1 SNTHTS
7 QYAILTP
14 SELGQSG
21 GYQAYDGDKPT
32 SLTTPVADNL
42 GTNNTQTLP
51 ATQDNYVGGY
61 EAADQLPTDTASGTA
76 TPVVPITTMM
86 SEGDNDSGTDG
97 NIINPTY
104 RELQGLNKDFQA
116 HHILPQYLGSMLGY
130 TKEDMMDHPATLVTQ
145 WTHTGK
151 VNPDALHKA
160 ISKYLPPMTG
170 GKRANYSADEIKNGL
185 QNAYEDIGR
194 PELFESIKHL
204 IK

>member
-1 SNTHTS
+1 
-7 QYAILTP
+7 
-14 SELGQSG
+14 
-21 GYQAYDGDKPT
+21 
-32 SLTTPVADNL
+32 
-42 GTNNTQTLP
+42 
-51 ATQDNYVGGY
+51 
-61 EAADQLPTDTASGTA
+61 
-76 TPVVPITTMM
+76 
-86 SEGDNDSGTDG
+86 
-97 NIINPTY
+97 
-104 RELQGLNKDFQA
+104 
-116 HHILPQYLGSMLGY
+116 
-130 TKEDMMDHPATLVTQ
+130 MDHPATLVTQ